1 MADICNGNETAIL
14 ALLIRLQRKFDPEFD
29 EEAASHGLGM
39 AKDESPKSIHVE
51 SPKKRLHDLSD
62 PEACSATETM
72 PPPKQCYKWQYI
84 GFVKGLYKVTSRF
97 YGFIGA
103 ITIIATIL
111 KFEDITLEIGHHTPP
126 LHNIPKHR
134 PSDDPTRL
142 ALYNSTM
149 AAISQLSETSER
161 VCQDY
166 NLPNCA
172 VVTPW
177 ANLRPNDG
185 VYTVATYLWGL
196 EFAKVMQG
204 FEDSVNSTET
214 CADWRL
220 AAARAAVVYETR
232 ETAYTKLPLPLGQ
245 SLEWELHLGPQNY
258 TTSCGTYQMPALYAQ
273 LASIIG
279 ARFNSSAA
287 IRGLPTGMLTLLI
300 DRDALIGSYPMI
312 GASTSKERII
322 LQVFAKTCY

>member
-1 MADICNGNETAIL
+1 MPFKPFLRNYRCHRN
-14 ALLIRLQRKFDPEFD
+14 
-29 EEAASHGLGM
+29 
-39 AKDESPKSIHVE
+39 
-51 SPKKRLHDLSD
+51 HDH
-62 PEACSATETM
+62 
-72 PPPKQCYKWQYI
+72 
-84 GFVKGLYKVTSRF
+84 
-97 YGFIGA
+97 
-103 ITIIATIL
+103 ATIV
-111 KFEDITLEIGHHTPP
+111 KFEGITLEIGHHTPP
-126 LHNIPKHR
+126 LENTPKHR
-134 PSDDPTRL
+134 SSDDPTRL

-279 ARFNSSAA
+279 PRFNSSAA

-312 GASTSKERII
+312 GATTSKERII
-322 LQVFAKTCY
+322 LQVFAKPCYWPAECLLTASAAC